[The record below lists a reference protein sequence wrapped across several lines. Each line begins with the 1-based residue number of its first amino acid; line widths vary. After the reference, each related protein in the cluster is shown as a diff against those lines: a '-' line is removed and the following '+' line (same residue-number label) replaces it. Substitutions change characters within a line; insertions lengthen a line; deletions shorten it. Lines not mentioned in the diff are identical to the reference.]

1 MHHYKMHR
9 YFTVNVSIT
18 GKKLVINVNLSI
30 KEKESK
36 KKEKLIFIVN
46 VSIKRCS

>member
-1 MHHYKMHR
+1 MHHYKMYR

-18 GKKLVINVNLSI
+18 GKKLVFNVNLCN

-36 KKEKLIFIVN
+36 KK
-46 VSIKRCS
+46 